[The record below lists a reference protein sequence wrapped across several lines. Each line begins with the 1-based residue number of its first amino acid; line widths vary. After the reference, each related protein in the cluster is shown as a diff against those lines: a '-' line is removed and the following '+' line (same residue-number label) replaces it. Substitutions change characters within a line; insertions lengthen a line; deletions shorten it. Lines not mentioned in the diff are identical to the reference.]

1 MLDIPH
7 WKQPTPG
14 LSPLTED
21 ELQQAE
27 TYRWLVQES
36 PEFREFVDA
45 LGLVLAIWELEYD
58 AIVLDCNYMTEM
70 EHVDIHFREAYQR
83 SVKAD
88 NPKYFRQYL
97 PFFDNYQFELF

>member
-1 MLDIPH
+1 MLDIARLR
-7 WKQPTPG
+7 QLQPG

-21 ELQQAE
+21 ELKQAE
-27 TYRWLVQES
+27 TYRRLVQES

-45 LGLVLAIWELEYD
+45 LGLVLTIWELEYD

-70 EHVDIHFREAYQR
+70 EQVDIHSRESYAR
-83 SVKAD
+83 SVKFD

-97 PFFDNYQFELF
+97 PFIDNYQYELF

>member
-1 MLDIPH
+1 M
-7 WKQPTPG
+7 QPTPG
-14 LSPLTED
+14 LSPLTEN
-21 ELQQAE
+21 ELRQAE
-27 TYRWLVQES
+27 TYRRLASES

-45 LGLVLAIWELEYD
+45 LGLVPTIWELEYD

-70 EHVDIHFREAYQR
+70 EQVDIHARESYAR

-97 PFFDNYQFELF
+97 PFIDNYQYELF